1 MKLDRI
7 RRLLELR
14 ERIENAAAAEL
25 AESNRAL
32 HAAEA
37 RLQEAVTSME
47 VAARGV
53 RTTHSAGERA
63 VAQAW
68 LDARRQGVTE
78 SQDELV
84 GAEDLVR
91 AREAVMTDRRI
102 ERKKMERYLE
112 LATEREQV
120 EDRRRERSS
129 LDEIALHRFTWRP
142 AE

>member
-14 ERIENAAAAEL
+14 ERIESAAAGELAVSNRQRNAA
-25 AESNRAL
+25 ES
-32 HAAEA
+32 
-37 RLQEAVTSME
+37 RLEESVTSME
-47 VAARGV
+47 MAARGL
-53 RTTHSAGERA
+53 RSTNSAGERA

-68 LDARRQGVTE
+68 LDARRQGVTQ

-84 GAEDLVR
+84 VAEDLVR

-102 ERKKMERYLE
+102 ERKKMERFLE
-112 LATEREQV
+112 LATEREQT
-120 EDRRRERSS
+120 EDRRKERST
-129 LDEIALHRFTWRP
+129 LDEIALHRFAWSS